1 MKVHIKEEGGRRFTL
16 PLPAGLALRFMGFAA
31 GRRGE
36 AGREIKAVMR
46 GLKQAKK
53 VWGHL
58 AVVEIKD
65 KDGDEVVITL

>member
-1 MKVHIKEEGGRRFTL
+1 MKVHIKEKGGRRLTP
-16 PLPAGLALRFMGFAA
+16 PLPAGLALRFMAFAA
-31 GRRGE
+31 GRRGQG
-36 AGREIKAVMR
+36 AREIKAVMR